1 MHPALGP
8 ASSNKKYES
17 HLDGM
22 RIDAA
27 RKSRCCPALQDTI
40 SAARGVSQ
48 LSVVATASNGRFFDC
63 WLKNSVRV
71 KTQLFSVCLM
81 LGQVFLQANNMR
93 QENISAR
100 NLHYK

>member
-1 MHPALGP
+1 MHPALGA

-17 HLDGM
+17 YLDGM
-22 RIDAA
+22 RVDAA
-27 RKSRCCPALQDTI
+27 RKSRCCPALQDTN

-48 LSVVATASNGRFFDC
+48 LSVVVNASNGRFFDC

-71 KTQLFSVCLM
+71 NTQIFSVCLM